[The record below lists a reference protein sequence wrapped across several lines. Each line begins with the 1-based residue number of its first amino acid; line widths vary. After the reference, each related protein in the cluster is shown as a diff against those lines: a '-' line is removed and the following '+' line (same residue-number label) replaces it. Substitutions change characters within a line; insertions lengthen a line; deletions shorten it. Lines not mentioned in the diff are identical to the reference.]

1 MARRVGIRCDP
12 PRWKF
17 PIGIRVRKVS
27 TATPNYAIVGHSV
40 PRVDGVDKVTGKAK
54 YTGDLVVPGMIE
66 GKFSRSPYAH
76 ARIRAIDTS
85 EAHALPGVIAVL
97 TSKDFIDISPYV
109 GRGKNKDQP
118 MIATDRVIYAGQPVA
133 AVAAVDRAAAE
144 AALSKIRVEYEELPA
159 VIEIDEAMAEGA
171 PRLHEFAERN
181 ICAKAELIKG
191 DVEKGFAEADEIF
204 EDSFEFPMVYHYSME
219 PHTAIAQ
226 VDGDGIQIWTST
238 GHPFGVRQEI
248 AEIFHLPLSK
258 IRVHVNFVGGAYG
271 SKSGAKIE
279 PLVAALARKAGRPV
293 RVAQSV
299 SEAMATCRRHA
310 VKCKLKTGVKKD
322 GTLVAKQ
329 AEIYLNTGAYA
340 ETGPIVTGRT
350 LTRILG
356 PYRYP
361 HLKIHSYCV
370 YTNTASAASFRS
382 IGGPQTAWAT
392 ESQMDIIARKL
403 GMDPVELRRKNLVKQ
418 GEEIRPNYKP
428 LDADLAKGFQL
439 VLDKLGWDGP
449 VSREG
454 KGRGVGFGTTD
465 PGAPLASTSTVH
477 VLSDGSVVLL
487 CGTAELGQGAKT
499 VMSQIVA
506 EELRIPL
513 NRVTIRPIDTAFT
526 PFDRSTG
533 SSRSTTVMGKAVEL
547 AGRDARR
554 QIVEL
559 AAEHF
564 ECPEDA
570 VTLKDGE
577 ATAGGKHIN
586 YGELIHKHFAM
597 QGGELVGTGYAHSG
611 MAPTPANPLF
621 WEIGIGAVEVS
632 VDRETGKVRVEK
644 YVTAADA
651 GKALHPL
658 QCEGQDEG
666 SAMMG
671 FGHTFYEAY
680 RFDGGQIINATMID
694 YKVPT
699 FDDVPGEFES
709 ILIED
714 ANGPGPYGAK
724 GLGEGGIIPVAPAVA
739 NAVAWSTGARVKSLP
754 LTPEKVWRAIKEV
767 PDDTHKS
774 DP

>member
-1 MARRVGIRCDP
+1 MTTQRQDFSI
-12 PRWKF
+12 
-17 PIGIRVRKVS
+17 IG
-27 TATPNYAIVGHSV
+27 TSV
-40 PRVDGVDKVTGKAK
+40 HRVDGIEKATGKAK
-54 YTGDLVVPGMIE
+54 YTGDLVISGMIE
-66 GKFSRSPYAH
+66 GKFLRSPYAH
-76 ARIRAIDTS
+76 ARIRSIDTR
-85 EAHALPGVIAVL
+85 EAETLPGVVAVV
-97 TSKDFIDISPYV
+97 TSKDFTDVSPYI

-118 MIATDRVIYAGQPVA
+118 IIAVDRVIFAGQPVA
-133 AVAAVDRAAAE
+133 AVAALDRAAAE
-144 AALSKIRVEYEELPA
+144 EAVGKIEVDYEELPA
-159 VIEIDEAMAEGA
+159 VIDIDEAIADGAPLVHPFAEG
-171 PRLHEFAERN
+171 N
-181 ICAKAELIKG
+181 ICFQTELVKG
-191 DVEKGFAEADEIF
+191 DVEKGFAEADEVF
-204 EDSFEFPMVYHYSME
+204 EDCFEFPMIYHYSME

-226 VDGDGIQIWTST
+226 VDSDGINIWTST

-248 AEIFHLPLSK
+248 AESFHYPLSK

-271 SKSGAKIE
+271 GKSGAKIE
-279 PLVAALARKAGRPV
+279 PLVVALARKAQRPV
-293 RVAQSV
+293 RVAQNV
-299 SEAMATCRRHA
+299 SEAMVTCRRHS
-310 VKCKLKTGVKKD
+310 VSCKVKTGVKKD

-340 ETGPIVTGRT
+340 ELGPTVTGRT

-361 HLKIHSYCV
+361 HLKVNSYCI
-370 YTNTASAASFRS
+370 YTNTASASSFRS

-403 GMDPVELRRKNLVKQ
+403 ELDPVALRLKNLVRK
-418 GEEIRPNYKP
+418 GEEIRPQYKP
-428 LDADLAKGFQL
+428 LDADLFKGLKL
-439 VLDKLGWDGP
+439 VVDKLGWDGP
-449 VSREG
+449 VTKDG
-454 KGRGVGFGTTD
+454 GGRGVGFGTTD

-487 CGTAELGQGAKT
+487 CGTVELGQGAKT

-506 EELRIPL
+506 EELSVPFD
-513 NRVTIRPIDTAFT
+513 RVTVRPIDTAFT

-533 SSRSTTVMGKAVEL
+533 SSRSTTVMGKAVEF
-547 AGRDARR
+547 AGNDVRR
-554 QIVEL
+554 QILEL
-559 AAEHF
+559 AMEHF
-564 ECPEDA
+564 ECPEEA
-570 VTLKDGE
+570 ITLKDGE
-577 ATAGGKHIN
+577 AIAGGKKVS
-586 YGELIHKHFAM
+586 YGELIHRHFAM

-621 WEIGIGAVEVS
+621 WEIGIGAVEVK
-632 VDRETGKVRVEK
+632 VDKETGQVHVEK

-680 RFDGGQIINATMID
+680 QWEGGQIINSSLVD

-699 FDDVPGEFES
+699 FGDVPDEFES

-739 NAVAWSTGARVKSLP
+739 NAVAWCTGARVKSLP
-754 LTPEKVWRAIKEV
+754 LTPEKVWRALQQTKG
-767 PDDTHKS
+767 
-774 DP
+774 

>member
-1 MARRVGIRCDP
+1 MADNNSNFSI
-12 PRWKF
+12 
-17 PIGIRVRKVS
+17 IG
-27 TATPNYAIVGHSV
+27 TSV
-40 PRVDGVDKVTGKAK
+40 ARVDGVDKVTGKAK
-54 YTGDLVVPGMIE
+54 YAGDLLIPGMIE
-66 GKFSRSPYAH
+66 GKFLRSPYAH
-76 ARIRAIDTS
+76 ARILSIDTR
-85 EAHALPGVIAVL
+85 EAQALPGVITVV
-97 TSKDFIDISPYV
+97 TSDDFTDISPYI

-118 MIATDRVIYAGQPVA
+118 IIAVERVIYAGQPVA
-133 AVAAVDRAAAE
+133 AVAALDRATAE
-144 AALSKIRVEYEELPA
+144 EALSRIRVDYEELPA
-159 VIEIDEAMAEGA
+159 VVEIEEAIAEGA
-171 PRLHEFAERN
+171 PQIHAFAERN
-181 ICAKAELIKG
+181 ICFQTELVKG
-191 DVEKGFAEADEIF
+191 DVERGFAEADEIF
-204 EDSFEFPMVYHYSME
+204 EDEFEFPMIFHYSME

-226 VDGDGIQIWTST
+226 MDGDGIRIWTST
-238 GHPFGVRQEI
+238 GHPFGVRAEI
-248 AEIFHLPLSK
+248 AEAFHYPLSK
-258 IRVHVNFVGGAYG
+258 IRVQVNFVGGAYG
-271 SKSGAKIE
+271 GKSGAKIE
-279 PLVAALARKAGRPV
+279 PLVVALARKARRPV
-293 RVAQSV
+293 RVIQTF

-310 VKCKLKTGVKKD
+310 IKCRLKTGAKKD
-322 GTLVAKQ
+322 GTLTAKQ

-340 ETGPIVTGRT
+340 ETGPVVTGRT

-361 HLKIHSYCV
+361 NLKINSYCV
-370 YTNTASAASFRS
+370 YTNTVSAASFRS

-392 ESQMDIIARKL
+392 ESQMDIIAQKL
-403 GMDPVELRRKNLVKQ
+403 SIDPVELRKKNLVKK
-418 GEEIRPNYKP
+418 GEEIRPKFKP
-428 LDADLAKGFQL
+428 LDADLAKGFKL
-439 VLDKLGWDGP
+439 VVDKLGWDGP
-449 VSREG
+449 VSKEG
-454 KGRGVGFGTTD
+454 RGRGVGFGTTD

-487 CGTAELGQGAKT
+487 CGTVELGQGAKT

-506 EELRIPL
+506 EELRVPL
-513 NRVTIRPIDTAFT
+513 ERVTIRPIDTAFT

-547 AGRDARR
+547 AGGDARW

-559 AAEHF
+559 ATEHF
-564 ECPEDA
+564 ECPGDA

-577 ATAGGKHIN
+577 AIAGGKKIS

-632 VDRETGKVRVEK
+632 VDRETGKVHVEK

-680 RFDGGQIINATMID
+680 HFEGGQIINSTLVD

-699 FDDVPGEFES
+699 FDDVPPEFDS

-714 ANGPGPYGAK
+714 GNGPGPYGAK

-739 NAVAWSTGARVKSLP
+739 NAIAWCTGARIKSLP

-767 PDDTHKS
+767 ADATK
-774 DP
+774 